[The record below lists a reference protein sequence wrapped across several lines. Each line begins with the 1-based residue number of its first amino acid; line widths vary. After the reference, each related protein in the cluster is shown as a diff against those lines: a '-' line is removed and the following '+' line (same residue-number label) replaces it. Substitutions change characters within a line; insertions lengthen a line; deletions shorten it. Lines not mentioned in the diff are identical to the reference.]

1 LENLEIPQY
10 PETPEMN
17 ANNLEDLFLMTL
29 KDIYHGEKQI
39 IKALPKMA
47 KHAENRELKAALEHH
62 LKETEGQVERLERVF
77 KLMDKPARGEACEAI
92 EGLIEEG
99 EEVMEKAKDP
109 AVCDAGMIAAGQA
122 IEHYE
127 IARYGTLVAWATQL
141 GMSEAAR
148 LLEQNLDQEK
158 NADKKL
164 NDIALNEVNRKAA

>member
-1 LENLEIPQY
+1 MGGKAGDYDEAWTYSQQALRLG
-10 PETPEMN
+10 TRD
-17 ANNLEDLFLMTL
+17 ATVLF
-29 KDIYHGEKQI
+29 H
-39 IKALPKMA
+39 
-47 KHAENRELKAALEHH
+47 
-62 LKETEGQVERLERVF
+62 
-77 KLMDKPARGEACEAI
+77 
-92 EGLIEEG
+92 
-99 EEVMEKAKDP
+99 
-109 AVCDAGMIAAGQA
+109 AGMIAAGQA

>member
-1 LENLEIPQY
+1 
-10 PETPEMN
+10 
-17 ANNLEDLFLMTL
+17 
-29 KDIYHGEKQI
+29 
-39 IKALPKMA
+39 
-47 KHAENRELKAALEHH
+47 
-62 LKETEGQVERLERVF
+62 
-77 KLMDKPARGEACEAI
+77 
-92 EGLIEEG
+92 
-99 EEVMEKAKDP
+99 MEKAKDA

-148 LLEQNLDQEK
+148 LLGQNLDQEK